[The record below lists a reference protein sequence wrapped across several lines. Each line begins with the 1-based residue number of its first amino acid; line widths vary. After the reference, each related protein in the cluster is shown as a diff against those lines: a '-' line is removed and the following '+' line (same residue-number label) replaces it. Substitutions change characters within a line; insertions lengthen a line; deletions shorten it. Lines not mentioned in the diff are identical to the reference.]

1 MSDQRTQG
9 TASRKLSPW
18 VALTVALVGAL
29 AGAGVSAVV
38 GAGDPWNVVITAVVV
53 AVVLLFAWVVVNL
66 RRRQR
71 SPK

>member
-1 MSDQRTQG
+1 MGRSNGRARG
-9 TASRKLSPW
+9 GLGR
-18 VALTVALVGAL
+18 
-29 AGAGVSAVV
+29 AGVSAVV

>member
-1 MSDQRTQG
+1 M
-9 TASRKLSPW
+9 
-18 VALTVALVGAL
+18 GAL

-38 GAGDPWNVVITAVVV
+38 GADDPWNVVITAVVV